1 MHERVRI
8 TKRYTFEAAHSLP
21 NYEGK
26 CSRLHGHSY
35 KLEVTVS
42 GCIDTE
48 SITRAFQNDE
58 PVLAEEGMVID
69 FSALKRCIK
78 SVVEVYDH
86 SNLNDHF
93 VLPTAEVM
101 SVQIFNDIQYK
112 LGNHS
117 VRVESVKLWETED
130 SYAEYRGEKV

>member
-1 MHERVRI
+1 MLERVRI

-26 CSRLHGHSY
+26 CSHLHGHSY

-42 GCIDTE
+42 GTIDSE
-48 SITRAFQNDE
+48 DIVRGFQNDE
-58 PVLAEEGMVID
+58 PVLAECGMVVD
-69 FSALKRCIK
+69 FSNLKSCIK
-78 SVVEVYDH
+78 SVVDVYDH

-93 VLPTAEVM
+93 VLPTAECM
-101 SVQIFNDIQYK
+101 SVQIFKDIQHK
-112 LGNHS
+112 LGNS

-130 SYAEYRGEKV
+130 SYAEYCGETE

>member
-1 MHERVRI
+1 MTERVRI

-26 CSRLHGHSY
+26 CSHLHGHSY

-42 GCIDTE
+42 GGIDTE

-58 PVLAEEGMVID
+58 PILASEGMVID
-69 FSALKRCIK
+69 FSKLKSHIK
-78 SVVEVYDH
+78 SIVEVYDH

-101 SVQIFNDIQYK
+101 AVHIFYDLQTK
-112 LGNHS
+112 LGAS
-117 VRVESVKLWETED
+117 AQVESVKLWETED
-130 SYAEYRGEKV
+130 SYAEYRGEHC

>member
-1 MHERVRI
+1 MTERVRI

-26 CSRLHGHSY
+26 CSHLHGHSY

-42 GCIDTE
+42 GIIDSE
-48 SITRAFQNDE
+48 EIVEAFQNDE
-58 PVLAEEGMVID
+58 PILAECGMVID
-69 FSALKRCIK
+69 FSTLKRCIK

-101 SVQIFNDIQYK
+101 SVQIFKDIQHK
-112 LGNHS
+112 LGNYS

-130 SYAEYRGEKV
+130 SYAEYRGEHC

>member
-1 MHERVRI
+1 MLERVRI

-42 GCIDTE
+42 GGIDTM
-48 SITRAFQNDE
+48 SIIRAFQNDE
-58 PVLAEEGMVID
+58 PILAKEGMVID
-69 FSALKRCIK
+69 FSELKRHIK

-93 VLPTAEVM
+93 ILPTAEFMV
-101 SVQIFNDIQYK
+101 VQIFRDLKSK
-112 LGNHS
+112 LGNS
-117 VRVESVKLWETED
+117 VKVESVKLWETED